1 MKTRHNTTVREV
13 GKRWIEASTLNKH
26 TQTIE
31 KISLLDYIIK
41 NELWDST
48 IYDLELRVLQLNPM
62 KSLEIMW
69 NANPEPTFIDLNTIP
84 REIWSEYE
92 YQNLIIPVEYAE
104 PIVGKTL
111 SVKESDELE
120 IAVEK
125 FYGITE
131 PYYATYNAN
140 GGLHEI
146 MFMEARN

>member
-13 GKRWIEASTLNKH
+13 GQRWIEASTLNKH

-69 NANPEPTFIDLNTIP
+69 NANPEPTLLT
-84 REIWSEYE
+84 
-92 YQNLIIPVEYAE
+92 
-104 PIVGKTL
+104 
-111 SVKESDELE
+111 
-120 IAVEK
+120 
-125 FYGITE
+125 
-131 PYYATYNAN
+131 
-140 GGLHEI
+140 
-146 MFMEARN
+146 